1 MYGFSD
7 NNPNFRFY
15 ICPTLFK
22 KGKNIWQGCNN
33 SLSLHRIIIVQLI
46 AMNQLK
52 QIALLSLALLSF
64 NASAQLIKEVPID
77 YSYCGYKASNDSLP
91 IVPAVAQVMCGQGD
105 MTQQLQQAIDQ
116 VARLPLKNGVR
127 GAIQLEAGTYT
138 LSGRLQIH
146 ASGIVLRGAGA
157 DCTRL
162 VVQGTNRQPA
172 ILIEGEA
179 SALSS
184 DTVWIQDQDFSPLA
198 EGKEYVIV
206 HPSTK
211 EWIKSLGCDIYGGG
225 ISALGWKP
233 GDVDATFR
241 RTKQQNNTKN
251 ANNGLSAPIPM
262 FWGEDKVF
270 ALPVAKN
277 GRILNCGV
285 ENLCIVAEVKSD
297 NPKDEQHLWTGISIE
312 HAEDCWVRCVNFE
325 QLAGS
330 GVIVQPDAQRITVED
345 CLYRNPVS
353 EEANHRRNAFY
364 VMGQQT
370 LVQRCV
376 ADHAMHAFATG
387 WAAAGPNAFVQC
399 EAREALS
406 YSGAIDAWSTGLLMD
421 LVDIDGHD
429 IVMANI
435 TQDNNGAG
443 WTSANG
449 MCWNSTAS
457 RILCSSPDTLN
468 VNRAFGT
475 WCQFSGNGIWK
486 STNDHIQPRSLY
498 YAQLEARLQNDSLNV
513 KPLNVNPYILPRNLQ
528 ATSSPTVE
536 VAMECAKEAREVPR
550 LTLENWIRSIQG
562 NGKWEMV
569 NGKLNGKWRMENGKL
584 IQPAND
590 KKSKA
595 DNKQFTIHNSSFTI
609 HPLTIQN
616 GKMLLNGEL
625 ALGGKYDCP
634 WWNGKLRPNYLEKK
648 AQPALTRFV
657 PDREGIGL
665 TDRVDSVVAFMDNK
679 NILAYDQCYGLW
691 YDRRRDDHERI
702 RRRDA
707 ECWAPFYEM
716 PWARSGEGTAWEGLS
731 RYDLTKPNL
740 WYYDRLREFC
750 QKAPNHLLY
759 YEHYFQHNVLE
770 AGAHWVDSPWRPVNN
785 INGTVFPE
793 PVPFAGDKR
802 VFVAEW
808 FYDEQ
813 NPTMRELHRQYIRQN
828 LEQFRDQP
836 NVVHLISNE
845 YTGPLHFTRFWL
857 ECIAEWEAETGLDA
871 KVALACT
878 KDVQDSLLADPKL
891 NKSIDIIQ
899 IQYWFYRVP
908 DKRNP
913 KDIWDPLGG
922 LNMAPRQHI
931 RKQPVGKT
939 GFAEA
944 YKSVYEYTSQYPD
957 KAVTFY
963 AQNYPDHGWAVLMA
977 GGSCSDVQIND
988 KALRA
993 AIVTM
998 RPQDGPVAKVLSNGT
1013 SALLYFTTEGE
1024 AQVSNLKPG
1033 KHQLLKVS
1041 KEGVTTKAG
1050 SITVSASGE
1059 ATLKGNNNEIYW
1071 IK

>member
-1 MYGFSD
+1 M
-7 NNPNFRFY
+7 
-15 ICPTLFK
+15 
-22 KGKNIWQGCNN
+22 
-33 SLSLHRIIIVQLI
+33 
-46 AMNQLK
+46 
-52 QIALLSLALLSF
+52 ALLSLE
-64 NASAQLIKEVPID
+64 ASAQLIKEIPTD
-77 YSYCGYKASNDSLP
+77 YSYCGYKASNDSIP
-91 IVPAVAQVMCGQGD
+91 TVPAVILVPRGEGD
-105 MTQQLQQAIDQ
+105 MTQPLQQVIDQ
-116 VARLPLKNGVR
+116 VSALPLKNGLR

-138 LSGRLQIH
+138 LGGRLQIH
-146 ASGIVLRGAGA
+146 ASGVVIRGAGA
-157 DCTRL
+157 DKTLL
-162 VVQGTNRQPA
+162 VMQGTNRQPA
-172 ILIEGEA
+172 IMIEGEA

-184 DTVWIQDQDFSPLA
+184 DTLWIQGNDFSALA
-198 EGKEYVIV
+198 DDKEYVIV

-211 EWIKSLGCDIYGGG
+211 EWIHNLGCDIYGGG

-233 GDVDATFR
+233 GDIDVLFR
-241 RTKQQNNTKN
+241 RKKES
-251 ANNGLSAPIPM
+251 GKEIIPIPM
-262 FWGEDKVF
+262 SWGDDKVY
-270 ALPVAKN
+270 ARSIAKN
-277 GRILNCGV
+277 GRIQNSGV
-285 ENLCIVAEVKSD
+285 ENLCIVAEIKSE
-297 NPKDEQHLWTGISIE
+297 NPKDEHHLWTGISLE

-345 CLYRNPVS
+345 CLYRHPVS

-387 WAAAGPNAFVQC
+387 WGAAGPNAFVQC

-406 YSGAIDAWSTGLLMD
+406 YSGAVDAWSTGLLMD

-443 WTSANG
+443 WTAANST
-449 MCWNSTAS
+449 CWNTTAS

-468 VNRAFGT
+468 INRAYGT

-486 STNDHIQPRSLY
+486 STNDHISPRSLY
-498 YAQLEARLQNDSLNV
+498 YGQIEERLKNKSPLAR
-513 KPLNVNPYILPRNLQ
+513 ILPRNLE

-536 VAMECAKEAREVPR
+536 MAMACAKEAREVPR
-550 LTLENWIRSIQG
+550 LTLENWVLGIQKE
-562 NGKWEMV
+562 NETLLLV
-569 NGKLNGKWRMENGKL
+569 NDERQKTKLPQLKTANSKL
-584 IQPAND
+584 QTQN
-590 KKSKA
+590 SKLEI
-595 DNKQFTIHNSSFTI
+595 T
-609 HPLTIQN
+609 N
-616 GKMLLNGEL
+616 GKMILNGRL
-625 ALGGKYDCP
+625 ALGGKYDTP

-648 AQPALTRFV
+648 AMPALTRFV
-657 PDREGIGL
+657 PDREGVGL
-665 TDRVDSVVAFMDNK
+665 TDRVDSVVAYLDQKSM
-679 NILAYDQCYGLW
+679 LAFDQCYGLW

-707 ECWAPFYEM
+707 EVWAPFYEM
-716 PWARSGEGTAWEGLS
+716 PWARSGQGAAWEQLS
-731 RYDLTKPNL
+731 RYDLTQPNL

-750 QKAPNHLLY
+750 QKAPDHLLY
-759 YEHYFQHNVLE
+759 YQHYFQHNILE

-793 PVPFAGDKR
+793 PVPFTGDKR

-808 FYDEQ
+808 FYDIE
-813 NPTMRELHRQYIRQN
+813 NPTMRQLHRQYIRQN
-828 LEQFRDQP
+828 LEQFQDCP
-836 NVVHLISNE
+836 NAVHLISNE

-857 ECIAEWEAETGLDA
+857 ECIAEWEAETGKQA
-871 KVALACT
+871 TVALACT
-878 KDVQDSLLADPKL
+878 KDVQDSLLADPRL
-891 NKSIDIIQ
+891 NKVIDIIQ

-963 AQNYPDHGWAVLMA
+963 VQNYPDLGWAILMA
-977 GGSCSDVQIND
+977 GGSGCNVKIQDPTLLS
-988 KALRA
+988 
-993 AIVTM
+993 AIATM
-998 RPQDGPVAKVLSNGT
+998 HPLDGPIAKTLSNET
-1013 SALLYFTTEGE
+1013 SALLYFTSDGE
-1024 AQVSNLKPG
+1024 AQVQNLKPG
-1033 KHQLLKVS
+1033 KHILYKVS
-1041 KEGVTTKAG
+1041 KEGATTKVNTIKVDQNG
-1050 SITVSASGE
+1050 IFKLTASS
-1059 ATLKGNNNEIYW
+1059 NEIYY
-1071 IK
+1071 IQ